1 MFLAFGAF
9 VTGLYVLV
17 PPLKGSP
24 LVINGLG
31 LYGLLAMVAG
41 IRFYRPRAR
50 AAWWLF
56 VLGVFLF
63 WVGDVYTYSIRILFN
78 VTVPFPSFGD
88 AVYLTMYPVL
98 MVGIMLLVRRR
109 TQRADGPG
117 AVDALIM
124 TLGLALVSGIILIA
138 PYVHDNTLGLVP
150 KLVSIGYPMGDIILL
165 AAGIRLAVDAGKRR
179 PAFYLLIAGIV
190 SMLVTDD
197 TYGVLTL
204 HNAYTHQLW
213 LDAGWI
219 FFYLFWGAAALHP
232 SMQELSDVEVDRQPR
247 LTPLRL
253 ALLAGATLIAPA
265 LEIIKVIPT
274 RNWDLLFIVGASAV
288 MFSLVV
294 ARMTGLVRQ
303 REKSVARERA
313 LSAAG
318 GLLVAASD
326 PQDIVSAALQAVAE
340 FGEGRVDARVCRTF
354 GDQERVMALD
364 ENGALTDWAISA
376 EASGFLHDSGAS
388 GMLKL
393 PAGARAELRL
403 PAGDDPVLLLELR
416 PAEPAGAGLVLIL
429 AGEAADDDETR
440 YALRTL
446 AHQVALALSSAELSA
461 EVHRQASEARFATL
475 VQNSSDLIT
484 VLDAS
489 NTVLYQ
495 SPSIERVLGY
505 TVEEVTGRPFEQLL
519 HPDEQ
524 GRLLRRLTDGAGGAG
539 RSEVIDCLLAHKDG
553 SLRHFEILH
562 ADLLSDT
569 AVGGIVLNGRD
580 VSERKAF
587 EEQLAHQAFHDPV
600 THLANRALFNERVRH
615 AVARTLRDGIGMAV
629 LFVDLDDFKTVNDSL
644 GHATG
649 DRVLLEVA
657 QRVSASV
664 RAADTAARFGGDEF
678 AILLEDVHDPQVAVE
693 TAERILDSLVRPLEL
708 DNTHLIIRASLGIS
722 VIEPG
727 SATDADEL
735 IRNADAA
742 MYIAKA
748 EGKGG
753 YRLFE
758 PAMHDRVVARLALRA
773 DLLRALEREEFEL
786 HYQPLVRLQDEV
798 VTGVEALVRWRHPE
812 RGLIPP
818 FDFIP
823 FAEESGLIVD
833 IGRWVLREG
842 CRQAKAFREQITAPT
857 LPSIG
862 INLSVK
868 QLFHSDI
875 VSDVA
880 NALAEADLEPEALTL
895 EITES
900 VMMTDTE
907 LAINRLNQLREL
919 GVRLAMDDFGTG
931 YSSLSSLSMLPLD
944 ILKMDRSLLAAG
956 ASPVTSG
963 LASAVL
969 SLGETFALEV
979 VAEGI
984 EFPEQSATLKELGC
998 DTGQGFYFARPMAA
1012 RPSDQLP
1019 GRAGR
1024 RGRGNS
1030 GLHRLRLSRCNRAT
1044 RRWTGRAD
1052 SAASACSRHWPIA
1065 TIACSPAACRCRCS
1079 ATACSW
1085 SRSRGRS
1092 TRCRMRRRRSRRS
1105 ESR

>member
-9 VTGLYVLV
+9 FTALYVLV

-31 LYGLLAMVAG
+31 LYGLLAVVAG
-41 IRFYRPRAR
+41 IRIYRPRAKL
-50 AAWWLF
+50 AWWLF

-98 MVGIMLLVRRR
+98 MVGIMLFVRRR
-109 TQRADGPG
+109 NQRADGPG

-138 PYVHDNTLGLVP
+138 PYVHDHTLGLLP
-150 KLVSIGYPMGDIILL
+150 KLVSIGYPTGDIILL
-165 AAGIRLAVDAGKRR
+165 AAGIRLAVDGGKRQ

-204 HNAYTHQLW
+204 HNAYTHQYW

-232 SMQELSDVEVDRQPR
+232 SMQELSEIEVDRQSR

-253 ALLAGATLIAPA
+253 ALLTGATLVAPA
-265 LEIIKVIPT
+265 IEVIKVIPT
-274 RNWDLLFIVGASAV
+274 RNWDLLFVVGASAV
-288 MFSLVV
+288 LFALVV

-318 GLLVAASD
+318 GLLVAATA
-326 PQDIVSAALQAVAE
+326 PQDIVTAALQAVAE
-340 FGEGRVDARVCRTF
+340 FGEQRVDARVCRVF
-354 GDQERVMALD
+354 GDRETAMALD
-364 ENGALTDWAISA
+364 EDSRLSEWTISDDISGLLQTDGGSALV
-376 EASGFLHDSGAS
+376 
-388 GMLKL
+388 KL
-393 PAGARAELRL
+393 PSHVRAELRL
-403 PAGDDPVLLLELR
+403 PASDARVLLLELR
-416 PAEPAGAGLVLIL
+416 PAGPANAGLVLIL
-429 AGEAADDDETR
+429 AGEAAHDDETR

-484 VLDAS
+484 VLDAN

-505 TVEEVTGRPFEQLL
+505 KVEEVTGRPFEELL

-524 GRLLRRLTDGAGGAG
+524 GRLLRRLTDGADAAG

-615 AVARTLRDGIGMAV
+615 AVARTLREGVGMAV

-644 GHATG
+644 GHAVG

-657 QRVSASV
+657 QRISTSV

-678 AILLEDVHDPQVAVE
+678 AILLEDVHDLSAAVE
-693 TAERILDSLVRPLEL
+693 TAERILDSLRRPLDL
-708 DNTHLIIRASLGIS
+708 DGNQLVIRASLGIS
-722 VIEPG
+722 VAESG
-727 SATDADEL
+727 QATDADEL

-742 MYIAKA
+742 MYIAKGD
-748 EGKGG
+748 GKGG

-758 PAMHDRVVARLALRA
+758 PAMHDRVVARLELRA
-773 DLLRALEREEFEL
+773 DLQRALEREEFEL
-786 HYQPLVRLQDEV
+786 HYQPLVRLDDSA
-798 VTGVEALVRWRHPE
+798 VTGVEALLRWRHPS

-818 FDFIP
+818 LDFIP
-823 FAEESGLIVD
+823 FAEETGLIVD
-833 IGRWVLREG
+833 IGRWVLQEG
-842 CRQAKAFREQITAPT
+842 CRQARELRDRITGPVLPT
-857 LPSIG
+857 IG
-862 INLSVK
+862 VNLSVK
-868 QLFHSDI
+868 QLFHADI
-875 VSDVA
+875 VDDVA
-880 NALAEADLEPEALTL
+880 QALADADLEPEALTL

-907 LAINRLNQLREL
+907 LAVSRLRELRAL

-931 YSSLSSLSMLPLD
+931 YSSLSSLSMFPLD

-956 ASPVTSG
+956 AAPVTSG

-969 SLGETFALEV
+969 SLGETFDLEV

-984 EFPEQSATLKELGC
+984 EYPEQSATLKALGC
-998 DTGQGFYFARPMAA
+998 DTGQGFYFARPMERERLVNFLEGRLDAPEGTVLPA
-1012 RPSDQLP
+1012 GSD
-1019 GRAGR
+1019 
-1024 RGRGNS
+1024 
-1030 GLHRLRLSRCNRAT
+1030 
-1044 RRWTGRAD
+1044 
-1052 SAASACSRHWPIA
+1052 
-1065 TIACSPAACRCRCS
+1065 
-1079 ATACSW
+1079 
-1085 SRSRGRS
+1085 
-1092 TRCRMRRRRSRRS
+1092 
-1105 ESR
+1105 

>member
-1 MFLAFGAF
+1 MSAARSIITNRRHPSRRHLWWVFLAFGAF

-17 PPLKGSP
+17 PPFKGSP
-24 LVINGLG
+24 LAINGLG
-31 LYGLLAMVAG
+31 LYGLLAVVAG
-41 IRFYRPRAR
+41 IRIYRPAAR
-50 AAWWLF
+50 VAWWLF

-78 VTVPFPSFGD
+78 VVVPFPSWGD

-98 MVGIMLLVRRR
+98 MVGIMLFVRRR
-109 TQRADGPG
+109 NQRADGPG

-124 TLGLALVSGIILIA
+124 TLGLALVSAVILIA
-138 PYVHDNTLGLVP
+138 PYVHDNTLGLLP

-165 AAGIRLAVDAGKRR
+165 AAGIRLAVDGGKRR

-204 HNAYTHQLW
+204 HNAYNHQLW

-232 SMQELSDVEVDRQPR
+232 SMQELSDVEVDREAR

-253 ALLAGATLIAPA
+253 ALLAGATLVAPA
-265 LEIIKVIPT
+265 LEIVKVIPT
-274 RNWDLLFIVGASAV
+274 RNWDLLFIIGASAV
-288 MFSLVV
+288 LFSLVV

-303 REKSVARERA
+303 REKSVSRERA

-318 GLLVAASD
+318 GLLVAATA
-326 PQDIVSAALQAVAE
+326 PEEIVTAALQAVAD
-340 FGEGRVDARVCRTF
+340 FGKQRVEARVCRIF
-354 GDQERVMALD
+354 GDQERAMALD
-364 ENGALTDWAISA
+364 EHGRLCDWPISDRISGLLNTDGGSA
-376 EASGFLHDSGAS
+376 VAKLSAPAREE
-388 GMLKL
+388 LKL
-393 PAGARAELRL
+393 PAG
-403 PAGDDPVLLLELR
+403 DDQVLLLELR
-416 PAEPAGAGLVLIL
+416 PVGPATAGLVLVL
-429 AGEAADDDETR
+429 AGEPAHDDETR

-446 AHQVALALSSAELSA
+446 ANQVALALSSAELSA

-484 VLDAS
+484 VLDAD
-489 NTVLYQ
+489 NTVIYQ

-519 HPDEQ
+519 HPDEH
-524 GRLLRRLTDGAGGAG
+524 GRLLRRLTDGAGAG
-539 RSEVIDCLLAHKDG
+539 GRAEVIGCLLAHKDG
-553 SLRHFEILH
+553 TLRHFEILH
-562 ADLLSDT
+562 ADLLDDS

-615 AVARTLRDGIGMAV
+615 AVARTLREGVGMAV

-644 GHATG
+644 GHAVG

-657 QRVSASV
+657 QRIATSV

-678 AILLEDVHDPQVAVE
+678 AILLEDVHDLSAAVE
-693 TAERILDSLVRPLEL
+693 TAERILDALSRPLEL
-708 DNTHLIIRASLGIS
+708 NENQLIIRASLGIS
-722 VIEPG
+722 VAEAG
-727 SATDADEL
+727 KATDADEL

-748 EGKGG
+748 DGKGG

-773 DLLRALEREEFEL
+773 DLQRALEREEFEL
-786 HYQPLVRLQDEV
+786 HYQPLVRLDDGA
-798 VTGVEALVRWRHPE
+798 VTGVEALVRWHHPT

-818 FDFIP
+818 IEFIP
-823 FAEESGLIVD
+823 FAEETGLIVD

-842 CRQAKAFREQITAPT
+842 CRQARALRDQIVGAVPPT
-857 LPSIG
+857 IG

-875 VSDVA
+875 VADVA
-880 NALAEADLEPEALTL
+880 RALEDADLEPEALTL

-907 LAINRLNQLREL
+907 LAVSRLNELRAL

-931 YSSLSSLSMLPLD
+931 YSSLSSLSMFPLD

-969 SLGETFALEV
+969 SLGETFDLEV

-984 EFPEQSATLKELGC
+984 EFPEQSTTLKELGC
-998 DTGQGFYFARPMAA
+998 DTGQGFYFARPME
-1012 RPSDQLP
+1012 PD
-1019 GRAGR
+1019 
-1024 RGRGNS
+1024 
-1030 GLHRLRLSRCNRAT
+1030 RLMTFLE
-1044 RRWTGRAD
+1044 GRAD
-1052 SAASACSRHWPIA
+1052 AAEG
-1065 TIACSPAACRCRCS
+1065 AALP
-1079 ATACSW
+1079 T
-1085 SRSRGRS
+1085 GLD
-1092 TRCRMRRRRSRRS
+1092 
-1105 ESR
+1105 

>member
-1 MFLAFGAF
+1 MSARSIIPARRHLWWIFLLVGAL
-9 VTGLYVLV
+9 VCGLYVFV

-31 LYGLLAMVAG
+31 LYGLLAVVAG
-41 IRFYRPRAR
+41 IRLYRPGAR
-50 AAWWLF
+50 LAWWLF

-63 WVGDVYTYSIRILFN
+63 WVGDVYTYSVRILFD
-78 VTVPFPSFGD
+78 VVVPFPSFGD

-98 MVGIMLLVRRR
+98 MIGIMLLVRRR
-109 TQRADGPG
+109 NQRADGPG

-124 TLGLALVSGIILIA
+124 TLGLALVSGILLIA
-138 PYVHDNTLGLVP
+138 PYVHDRTLSLLP

-165 AAGIRLAVDAGKRR
+165 AAGIRLAVDGGKRR

-204 HNAYTHQLW
+204 HNVYNHQLW

-232 SMQELSDVEVDRQPR
+232 SMQELSDVAVDRQAR

-253 ALLAGATLIAPA
+253 ALLTGATLTAPA

-274 RNWDLLFIVGASAV
+274 HNWDLLFVIGASAV
-288 MFSLVV
+288 LFGLVV

-318 GLLVAASD
+318 GLLVAATD
-326 PQDIVSAALQAVAE
+326 PQDIVVAALQAVAE
-340 FGEGRVDARVCRTF
+340 FGKDRVDARVCRVF
-354 GDQERVMALD
+354 GDQERAMALD
-364 ENGALTDWAISA
+364 GHGALTEWAISA
-376 EASGFLHDSGAS
+376 EASASLHESGSA

-393 PAGARAELRL
+393 PAEARVELGL
-403 PAGDDPVLLLELR
+403 PAGDDAVLLLELR
-416 PAEPAGAGLVLIL
+416 PAGPAGAGLILIL
-429 AGEAADDDETR
+429 AGEAADDDDTR

-461 EVHRQASEARFATL
+461 EVHRQAGEARFATL

-484 VLDAS
+484 VIDAD
-489 NTVLYQ
+489 NTILYQ

-505 TVEEVTGRPFEQLL
+505 TVDEVTGRPFEQLL

-524 GRLLRRLTDGAGGAG
+524 GRLLRRLTDGAGATG
-539 RSEVIDCLLAHKDG
+539 RAEVIDCLLAHKDG

-562 ADLLSDT
+562 ADLLGDS

-644 GHATG
+644 GHAVG

-657 QRVSASV
+657 QRVCTSI

-678 AILLEDVHDPQVAVE
+678 AILLEDVDDPQAAVE
-693 TAERILDSLVRPLEL
+693 TAERVLDTLGRPLEL
-708 DNTHLIIRASLGIS
+708 DGNHLIIRASLGIS
-722 VIEPG
+722 VVEPG
-727 SATDADEL
+727 NPTDADEL

-773 DLLRALEREEFEL
+773 DLQRALEREEFEL
-786 HYQPLVRLQDEV
+786 HYQPLVRLEDEA
-798 VTGVEALVRWRHPE
+798 VTGVEALVRWRHPA

-818 FDFIP
+818 FEFIP

-842 CRQAKAFREQITAPT
+842 CRQAKVLRQQVTGSMAPT
-857 LPSIG
+857 IG

-880 NALAEADLEPEALTL
+880 AALAEAELEPEALTL

-907 LAINRLNQLREL
+907 LAISRLNELRAL

-998 DTGQGFYFARPMAA
+998 DTGQGFYFAKPMEPEHLISFLAERGGGAPEETALAA
-1012 RPSDQLP
+1012 GSD
-1019 GRAGR
+1019 
-1024 RGRGNS
+1024 
-1030 GLHRLRLSRCNRAT
+1030 
-1044 RRWTGRAD
+1044 
-1052 SAASACSRHWPIA
+1052 
-1065 TIACSPAACRCRCS
+1065 
-1079 ATACSW
+1079 
-1085 SRSRGRS
+1085 
-1092 TRCRMRRRRSRRS
+1092 
-1105 ESR
+1105 

>member
-1 MFLAFGAF
+1 MSTPGVVAAADRRHLWWMFLAFGAF
-9 VTGLYVLV
+9 VTGLYVFV

-31 LYGLLAMVAG
+31 LYGLLAVVAG
-41 IRFYRPRAR
+41 IRLYRPTAR
-50 AAWWLF
+50 LAWWLF

-98 MVGIMLLVRRR
+98 MVGIMLFVRRR
-109 TQRADGPG
+109 NQRADGPG

-138 PYVHDNTLGLVP
+138 PYVHDKTLGLLP

-165 AAGIRLAVDAGKRR
+165 AAGIRLAVDGGKRR

-204 HNAYTHQLW
+204 HNVYNHQLW

-232 SMQELSDVEVDRQPR
+232 SMKELTDVEVDRQAR

-253 ALLAGATLIAPA
+253 VLLTGATLVAPV

-274 RNWDLLFIVGASAV
+274 RNWDLLFIIGASAV
-288 MFSLVV
+288 LFALVV
-294 ARMTGLVRQ
+294 ARMTGLVLQ

-318 GLLVAASD
+318 GLLVAANA
-326 PQDIVSAALQAVAE
+326 PQDIVSAALQAVAD
-340 FGEGRVDARVCRTF
+340 FGQQRVVARICRILT
-354 GDQERVMALD
+354 DQESAMALD
-364 ENGALTDWAISA
+364 EDGQLSDWTISDEVSGLLDTDGGSA
-376 EASGFLHDSGAS
+376 VV
-388 GMLKL
+388 KL
-393 PAGARAELRL
+393 PAHVRAELRL
-403 PAGDDPVLLLELR
+403 PAGDDPVVLLELR
-416 PAEPAGAGLVLIL
+416 PSGPANAGLVLIL
-429 AGEAADDDETR
+429 AGEAAHDDETR

-446 AHQVALALSSAELSA
+446 AHQVALALSSAELNA
-461 EVHRQASEARFATL
+461 EVHRRASEARFATL

-484 VLDAS
+484 VLDAN
-489 NTVLYQ
+489 NTILYQ
-495 SPSIERVLGY
+495 SPSIERALGY
-505 TVEEVTGRPFEQLL
+505 TVEEVTGRPFEELL
-519 HPDEQ
+519 HADEQ
-524 GRLLRRLTDGAGGAG
+524 GRLLRRLTDGAGANG
-539 RSEVIDCLLAHKDG
+539 RSEVIDCLLAHKG
-553 SLRHFEILH
+553 GGLRHFEILQT
-562 ADLLSDT
+562 DLLSDT

-600 THLANRALFNERVRH
+600 TLLANRALFNERVRH
-615 AVARTLRDGIGMAV
+615 AVARNLREGGGMAV

-644 GHATG
+644 GHAVG

-657 QRVSASV
+657 QRISASV

-678 AILLEDVHDPQVAVE
+678 AILLEDVHDLSAAVE
-693 TAERILDSLVRPLEL
+693 TAERILDSLSRPLDL
-708 DNTHLIIRASLGIS
+708 DGNHMIIRASLGIS
-722 VIEPG
+722 VAEAG
-727 SATDADEL
+727 QATDADEL

-742 MYIAKA
+742 MYIAKSD
-748 EGKGG
+748 GKGG

-758 PAMHDRVVARLALRA
+758 PAMHDRVVARLELRA
-773 DLLRALEREEFEL
+773 DLQRALEREEFEL
-786 HYQPLVRLQDEV
+786 YYQPLIRLEDGA
-798 VTGVEALVRWRHPE
+798 VTGVEALLRWHHPS

-818 FDFIP
+818 IEFIP
-823 FAEESGLIVD
+823 FAEETGLIVD
-833 IGRWVLREG
+833 IGRWVLQEG
-842 CRQAKAFREQITAPT
+842 CRQARDLRDRIPGPVLPT
-857 LPSIG
+857 IG

-875 VSDVA
+875 VDDVA
-880 NALAEADLEPEALTL
+880 NALADAELEPEALTL

-907 LAINRLNQLREL
+907 LAISRLRELRAL

-931 YSSLSSLSMLPLD
+931 YSSLSSLSMFPLD

-956 ASPVTSG
+956 AAPVTSG

-969 SLGETFALEV
+969 SLGETFDLEV

-984 EFPEQSATLKELGC
+984 EYPEQSDTLKELGC
-998 DTGQGFYFARPMAA
+998 DTGQGFYFARPME
-1012 RPSDQLP
+1012 SE
-1019 GRAGR
+1019 
-1024 RGRGNS
+1024 
-1030 GLHRLRLSRCNRAT
+1030 RLVDFLQE
-1044 RRWTGRAD
+1044 RAD
-1052 SAASACSRHWPIA
+1052 AAEG
-1065 TIACSPAACRCRCS
+1065 TVLPAGS
-1079 ATACSW
+1079 D
-1085 SRSRGRS
+1085 
-1092 TRCRMRRRRSRRS
+1092 
-1105 ESR
+1105 